1 MLQKNS
7 VDIMAK
13 QSVSEKTVAELQPD
27 EINALKALVKEF
39 MTKVESIDNEIV
51 TLKEDRK
58 ELIEDYSEKLDVKT
72 LQLALRVLKLQ
83 SSVARKDAYDLF
95 VEALTEDNA

>member
-1 MLQKNS
+1 
-7 VDIMAK
+7 MAK